1 MEQDFYPVVGKLPE
15 AAGCGFDGLNS
26 AVDAFALS
34 VNDFVATVRQKVLQI
49 AVDHVG
55 NLDHRR

>member
-1 MEQDFYPVVGKLPE
+1 
-15 AAGCGFDGLNS
+15 
-26 AVDAFALS
+26 LS